1 MAGTNFQIKGENGM
15 EEINSWQWKNRK
27 KKIKISWKHVIQ

>member
-27 KKIKISWKHVIQ
+27 KKD